1 MELKNISDKA
11 CIKNNTTKS
20 EIITM
25 ILYEMDD
32 TPKQTHIDLVKKG
45 YITQFGGKKDYAVTS
60 KGKEVL
66 QNVLL
71 ESDNNIIERDKWIS
85 ELAIQL
91 KEVYPKGKKPGTNYY
106 WSDSIILIAKRL
118 KQFFKKYDCDFNMT
132 KEQIVNA
139 TKKYVD
145 SFNGIY
151 TYMQLL
157 KYFIFKEKR
166 NDIGE
171 IESQSE
177 LLTYIENANEESL
190 KRDFSEMR
198 YE

>member
-25 ILYEMDD
+25 ILYEIDD

-45 YITQFGGKKDYAVTS
+45 YVTQFGGKKDYAVTN

-71 ESDNNIIERDKWIS
+71 ESDDNIIERDKWIS
-85 ELAIQL
+85 ELATQL

-106 WSDSIILIAKRL
+106 WSDSIILITKRL
-118 KQFFKKYDCDFNMT
+118 KQFFKKYDCDFNIT
-132 KEQIVNA
+132 KEQIINA

-190 KRDFSEMR
+190 RRDFSEMR